1 MLSQFNS
8 RNSFA
13 QILETFC
20 LAVSRTSCIYFELL
34 EILLLVSFKD
44 LENKLCKHN
53 LKEVVSV
60 HYVKVYLKRCQR
72 MILPLQKIHSRY
84 FPFVC
89 CLIYILLYRIF
100 KDLAFRSSCL
110 VPNTIDFVLFC
121 VKCILILLSKNQ
133 SQKLQNSFQFQ
144 LRFYVGIIYKYH
156 QH

>member
-1 MLSQFNS
+1 
-8 RNSFA
+8 
-13 QILETFC
+13 
-20 LAVSRTSCIYFELL
+20 
-34 EILLLVSFKD
+34 
-44 LENKLCKHN
+44 
-53 LKEVVSV
+53 
-60 HYVKVYLKRCQR
+60 

-89 CLIYILLYRIF
+89 CLIYIILYRIF

-121 VKCILILLSKNQ
+121 LKFILILLSKNQ